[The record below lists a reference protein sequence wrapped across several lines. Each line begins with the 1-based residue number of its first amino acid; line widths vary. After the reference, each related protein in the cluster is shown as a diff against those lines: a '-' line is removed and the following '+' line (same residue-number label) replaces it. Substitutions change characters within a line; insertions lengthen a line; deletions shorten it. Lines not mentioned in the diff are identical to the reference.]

1 MTINEH
7 PIIITRI
14 FDAPRNLLYKVWTQ
28 PEHIEKWWGPE
39 GLETEVIEHDFQIG
53 GSWKYVMKT
62 PDGKE
67 YPVLG
72 VFKEIVENEKVVT
85 TDAFGE
91 EFEAYQQQ
99 ALDMGYK
106 LPKIDSISAMFEE
119 ADGKTKLT
127 LTIKHPTKE
136 DKELHVNMKLVEGW
150 NSSFNC
156 LDGYFKKIVH

>member
-1 MTINEH
+1 MTKNEH
-7 PIIITRI
+7 PIIITRL
-14 FDAPRNLLYKVWTQ
+14 FNAPRDLFYKVWTQ
-28 PEHIEKWWGPE
+28 PEHIEKWWDPE
-39 GLETEVIEHDFQIG
+39 GMTTKVLEHDFKVG
-53 GSWKYVMKT
+53 GSWKYVMKS

-72 VFKEIVENEKVVT
+72 VFKEIIENEKVVT
-85 TDAFGE
+85 TDAFGD

-119 ADGKTKLT
+119 VDKKTKLT
-127 LTIKHPTKE
+127 LIIKHPTSE
-136 DKELHVNMKLVEGW
+136 DKELHENMKVAEGW

-156 LDGYFKKIVH
+156 LDQHLEVLIN